1 MPDIAVAQ
9 SQVFKKIL
17 ESPATADPIT
27 RQYQGFR
34 KYIDNKWAKGKGC
47 GQNEDSI
54 KLSASGVFNDS
65 LGIRAAF
72 YVEWDVQDPA

>member
-9 SQVFKKIL
+9 SKVFKKIL

-34 KYIDNKWAKGKGC
+34 KYIDNKWAN
-47 GQNEDSI
+47 GQGI
-54 KLSASGVFNDS
+54 
-65 LGIRAAF
+65 LGA
-72 YVEWDVQDPA
+72 V